1 MPVASTRPMSG
12 APVQPYPVAARE
24 PMRAT
29 LLDALR
35 EELRVTPWPDVTM
48 AAVARAAGVSRQTL
62 YNEFGSR
69 GDLAQACVLREVDR
83 FLESVEAAVTVHA
96 TDPVGALAAAFE
108 VFFVAAD
115 ENPVVRQV
123 VAADGSGDE
132 LLALITTQGGPVL
145 GRATERLA
153 AFLAAG
159 WPQLSA
165 TDVGLLSET
174 VVRLAISYLTLP
186 SGDSQVSGEAVA
198 RLLGPY
204 VERALAE

>member
-1 MPVASTRPMSG
+1 MSG
-12 APVQPYPVAARE
+12 APVQPYAVAARE
-24 PMRAT
+24 LLRAT

-35 EELRVTPWPDVTM
+35 EELRTTPWPDVTM
-48 AAVARAAGVSRQTL
+48 AAVARSAGVSRQTL

-69 GDLAQACVLREVDR
+69 RELAQACVLREVDR
-83 FLESVEAAVTVHA
+83 FLESVEAAVTLHVD
-96 TDPVGALAAAFE
+96 DPVRALAAAFE
-108 VFFVAAD
+108 VFFAAAD

-123 VAADGSGDE
+123 VATDGAGDE

-153 AFLAAG
+153 AFLADG

-165 TDVGLLSET
+165 QDVSLLSEC

-186 SGDSQVSGEAVA
+186 GEASQVTGEGVA

-204 VERALAE
+204 VERALGEG